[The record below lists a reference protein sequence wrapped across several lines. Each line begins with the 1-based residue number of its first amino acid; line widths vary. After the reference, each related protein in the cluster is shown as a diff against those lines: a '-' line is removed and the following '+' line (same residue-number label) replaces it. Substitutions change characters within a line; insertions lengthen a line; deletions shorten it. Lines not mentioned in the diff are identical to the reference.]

1 MQGVDRPGFVYIMA
15 SARNGTLY
23 IGVTSQLVQRIW
35 QHRDGVV
42 EGFTRKYGCRTLVW
56 YQDCGSIEAART
68 TELQMKKWRRGWKLR
83 VIEASNP
90 DWEDLFP
97 TLT

>member
-1 MQGVDRPGFVYIMA
+1 MEKPGFVYIMA

-23 IGVTSQLVQRIW
+23 IGATSNLVQRTW
-35 QHRDGVV
+35 QHREAVMD
-42 EGFTRKYGCRTLVW
+42 GFTKTHDCRRLVW
-56 YQDCGSIEAART
+56 FRDCGSIEAART
-68 TELQMKKWRRGWKLR
+68 VELQMKKWRRGWKLR
-83 VIEASNP
+83 EIEAANP